1 MSTNARGL
9 SPSEFT
15 VGPGLPECL
24 PSIMCERIVLR
35 CGPSTAM
42 PAVRLTLDAGIRP
55 EGFAIAEERGAIAIR
70 GSTCAA
76 VLAGMGQFLRTS
88 RYDAGRFAPSL
99 WRGVSHALKPL
110 RGIYFATHFHNF
122 FHDAPL
128 PEVNRYVEDL
138 ALWGFNALHVWF
150 DMHHYT
156 GIDDPAAQAMLE
168 RLRRILGAAKR
179 IGLQAGIGVLAN
191 EAYAT
196 SPEDLRAD
204 PNTTRAHYRVEL
216 CPSKPGAIEQ
226 TLKWFDEEFR
236 AFAPVS
242 PDYLWVWPYDQGG
255 CACESCRP
263 WGANGYLRI
272 ARPVA
277 ELFKRH
283 FPRGKVILS
292 TWLFDYGRP
301 QGEWDGLAARI
312 GEERAW
318 IDCILAGCHDLLFPE
333 HILKHGVP
341 GGLPLLN
348 FPEISMRGMVPWG
361 GFGANPQPA
370 GLQRLWEREG
380 ALIAGGFPYS
390 EGIFED
396 FNKAVMGQFYWSG
409 RPAAET
415 AREYV
420 EYEFGR
426 AAADAILQ
434 AIAIFEANHARTW
447 ENGDYSPPYTRCIMP
462 EDRGSRRAVDLVRQA
477 EVAMPAWARTQ
488 WRWRIL
494 YLRALIDAEL
504 FRSGGRL
511 TDACEPWFEELTRI
525 YHAQNGDFVVRPP
538 GTKGNATGEKW

>member
-1 MSTNARGL
+1 MNVNARL
-9 SPSEFT
+9 PSELDIT
-15 VGPGLPECL
+15 AGPGLPDCL
-24 PSIMCERIVLR
+24 PSILRERIGVR
-35 CGPSTAM
+35 CGPG
-42 PAVRLTLDAGIRP
+42 AGIPGIRLALDPGIGP
-55 EGFAIAEERGAIAIR
+55 EGFVIEDARGGIVVR
-70 GSTCAA
+70 GTTSAA
-76 VLAGMGQFLRTS
+76 VLAGMGHFLRTS
-88 RYDAGRFAPSL
+88 RYEGGAFTPSS

-122 FHDAPL
+122 SHDAPIAD
-128 PEVNRYVEDL
+128 VNRYVEDL

-168 RLRRILGAAKR
+168 RLRRILAAAKR

-196 SPEDLRAD
+196 SPAELRAD
-204 PNTTRAHYRVEL
+204 PNTTRAHYGVEL
-216 CPSKPGAIEQ
+216 CPSKPGAIEL
-226 TLKWFDEEFR
+226 TLKWFEEEFR
-236 AFAPVS
+236 ALAPVS

-272 ARPVA
+272 GRAVA
-277 ELFKRH
+277 GLFKRH

-301 QGEWDGLAARI
+301 QGEWEGLAARI

-318 IDCILAGCHDLLFPE
+318 IDYILAGCHDLLFPE

-370 GLQRLWEREG
+370 GLQSLWDREG
-380 ALIAGGFPYS
+380 ALVAGGFPYS

-396 FNKAVMGQFYWSG
+396 FNKAIMGQFYWSG

-415 AREYV
+415 ARAYV

-426 AAADAILQ
+426 EAAAAILE
-434 AIAIFEANHARTW
+434 AIAIFEANHVRTW
-447 ENGDYSPPYTRCIMP
+447 ENGDYTLPYTTCIMP
-462 EDRGSRRAVDLVRQA
+462 EDRGSRRAVELVRQA
-477 EVAMPAWARTQ
+477 EAAMPAWARAQ
-488 WRWRIL
+488 WRWRIMH
-494 YLRALIDAEL
+494 LRALIDAEL
-504 FRSGGRL
+504 FRSGGQL
-511 TDACEPWFEELTRI
+511 TDACEPWFDELTRI
-525 YHAQNGDFVVRPP
+525 YHVQNGDFVVRPP
-538 GTKGNATGEKW
+538 GAKRRATGTNW